1 MNRPSANR
9 VRTDRIMFAVLHPA
23 FALTGVLHAISG
35 PLLPS
40 VAVEFHLTDVQS
52 GSLFLCYFLGTSL
65 GALFCVGRYVRLMT
79 VGFLVVM
86 AACLAIAASENTY
99 LPPLFFTL
107 GIGVG
112 IPMTAV
118 SMFAGRRFAD
128 RSAAPLTLLNF
139 SWSIGAF
146 LAPLLAAR
154 VLVHHTYRSAY
165 AGLGAVAAVA
175 ALSCWF
181 GLQDTPQKAI
191 SGATVERWTQLRW
204 VGLFALLTFLEVGIE
219 NTTATWFATYV
230 LRYSREN
237 AASAAASS
245 ALYWC
250 GFLASRG
257 LSSLLLLRVAPMR
270 VLSVAVALALAAAAL
285 LVTFSTALA
294 RDAAMLVLGAAL
306 APIFP
311 LLLARFFAG
320 THNASDS
327 RWMLATCGFGGSVLP
342 WLTGWISARSHSLR
356 LGLTTVPAA
365 LLIML
370 CMLPVLAS
378 SRRGALST
386 LTNQP

>member
-1 MNRPSANR
+1 MNRLSAKLAHR
-9 VRTDRIMFAVLHPA
+9 DRMMFAVLHPV
-23 FALTGVLHAISG
+23 FGLTGVLHAISG

-40 VAVEFHLTDVQS
+40 VAATFQLTDAQS

-65 GALFCVGRYVRLMT
+65 GALFCVGHYVRLMAI
-79 VGFLVVM
+79 GFLVVM
-86 AACLAIAASENTY
+86 TACFGVSISGNTF
-99 LPPLFFTL
+99 LPPLFFIL

-165 AGLGAVAAVA
+165 AGLGTAAAAAAV
-175 ALSCWF
+175 LCWF
-181 GLQDTPQKAI
+181 GLQDSPQKAI
-191 SGATVERWTQLRW
+191 PDATVGRWMQLRW

-257 LSSLLLLRVAPMR
+257 LTSLLLLRVAPMR
-270 VLSVAVALALAAAAL
+270 VLSVAVAVALTAASL
-285 LVTFSTALA
+285 LVACSSALS
-294 RDAAMLVLGAAL
+294 RDAAMLVLGATL

-320 THNASDS
+320 AHNASDS

-356 LGLTTVPAA
+356 MGLITVPAA

-370 CMLPVLAS
+370 CMLPFLAS
-378 SRRGALST
+378 SRRSALSAPIE
-386 LTNQP
+386 LP